1 MQHRRFIRFDVL
13 TTAVTILLVAG
24 VESPSSA
31 QSPTPETYLELLRSD
46 VRTSKVEILTE
57 ALALSEPQS
66 KAFWPIYREYGTELA
81 KLGDRRIA
89 MIKAFAETYG
99 STTDEQ
105 ATLFAKD
112 WFALQS
118 DRLKLRKNYFNKVS
132 KAVSPLVAA
141 QFIQVE
147 NVIGMLIDIQVAAEL
162 PLME

>member
-1 MQHRRFIRFDVL
+1 MQHRRFVRFGVL

-24 VESPSSA
+24 VASPSSA

-57 ALALSEPQS
+57 ALALSEEQGE
-66 KAFWPIYREYGTELA
+66 AFWPIYREYDTALA
-81 KLGDRRIA
+81 TLVDRKVA

-99 STTDEQ
+99 SITDEQ

-141 QFIQVE
+141 QFIQLE
-147 NVIGMLIDIQVAAEL
+147 NVIGMLIAIQVAAEL